1 MNEDF
6 SGSLVTASDF
16 PGDAIWEYSQLTQDE
31 KYKHYKRWCAERG
44 FEGDEPYEYF
54 K

>member
-6 SGSLVTASDF
+6 SGRLVSPSDLS
-16 PGDAIWEYSQLTQDE
+16 DEVWEYSQLTQDE
-31 KYKHYKRWCAERG
+31 KYKYYKRWCAERG